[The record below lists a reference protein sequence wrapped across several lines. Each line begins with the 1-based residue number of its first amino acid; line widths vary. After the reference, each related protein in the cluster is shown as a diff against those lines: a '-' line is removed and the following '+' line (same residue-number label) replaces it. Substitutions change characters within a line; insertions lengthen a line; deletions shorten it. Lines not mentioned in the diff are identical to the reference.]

1 MMTEGLSDS
10 WFKIRRSSE
19 TVLLLA
25 PKQTG
30 RDIN

>member
-1 MMTEGLSDS
+1 MMTEGLSNS

-19 TVLLLA
+19 TVLFLA
-25 PKQTG
+25 SKQEG